1 MPVTKQDERN
11 HEINAKNEIR
21 EDRSDRRRDSRIFKT
36 FRWVMYYLVAIPV
49 LSAFNYIFLGLRIQ
63 GRQNLDGI
71 RCSVVVCNHIHP
83 LDATMAACGSIP
95 HRLNVAVLNKNMEK
109 PIAGKIVT
117 IFGTPVGVNLSGH
130 KRFIE
135 RTTVRLMAGEWFLV
149 FPEGEMILY
158 DTAIRP
164 FKHGAFLLAFKA
176 NVPVVPMVL
185 VQRPVSGIRSFF
197 RNKPLFTLK
206 IGNPVSP
213 LKGLDEKQNI
223 DFLRDTS
230 MAIMTDM
237 LDEDSRLFE
246 ATVSRQAY

>member
-1 MPVTKQDERN
+1 M
-11 HEINAKNEIR
+11 
-21 EDRSDRRRDSRIFKT
+21 FKA
-36 FRWVMYYLVAIPV
+36 FRWWMYYLVV
-49 LSAFNYIFLGLRIQ
+49 LPIMSTFNYIFMGLHIK
-63 GRQNLDGI
+63 GRENMDGI
-71 RCSVVVCNHIHP
+71 RSGVVVCNHIHP
-83 LDATMAACGSIP
+83 LDATMAACGSVP

-135 RTTVRLMAGEWFLV
+135 RTTMRLMAGEWFLV

-158 DTAIRP
+158 DNTIRP
-164 FKHGAFLLAFKA
+164 FKHGAFLLAYKA
-176 NVPVVPMVL
+176 DVPVLPMVL
-185 VQRPVSGIRSFF
+185 VQRPVSGIRSFL

-206 IGNPVSP
+206 IGNPVMP

-223 DFLRDTS
+223 EYLRDTA

-237 LDEDSRLFE
+237 MNEDSRLVE
-246 ATVSRQAY
+246 AAISNQAF

>member
-1 MPVTKQDERN
+1 MAATEDN
-11 HEINAKNEIR
+11 DINYVKAVKNR
-21 EDRSDRRRDSRIFKT
+21 RKEDRSDRRRESGIFKV
-36 FRWVMYYLVAIPV
+36 FRWGMYYLVAIPV
-49 LSAFNYIFLGLRIQ
+49 LSMFNYVFLGLRIQ
-63 GRQNLDGI
+63 GRQNMDGI
-71 RCSVVVCNHIHP
+71 RCGVVVCNHIHP

-135 RTTVRLMAGEWFLV
+135 RTTIRLIAGEWFLV

-158 DTAIRP
+158 DTSIRP

-176 NVPVVPMVL
+176 DVPIVPMVL
-185 VQRPVSGIRSFF
+185 VQRPVSGIRSFL

-206 IGNPVSP
+206 IGNPIVP
-213 LKGLDEKQNI
+213 HRGMDEKQNI
-223 DFLRDTS
+223 DYLRDTA

-237 LDEDSRLFE
+237 MNEDGRQIE
-246 ATVSRQAY
+246 AVISNQVY